1 MIPFLHAATACVL
14 ATMVLGAQAQDVAGD
29 PAAGQRK
36 AAMCIGCHGIPNYR
50 ASFPEVHQVP
60 MISGQGAR
68 YIAAALNGYR
78 SGERRHPTMR
88 GEAGSLTDQDIADLS
103 VYYASHPPAASTA
116 AAAAA
121 APSEQVAELLK
132 RGNCMSCHGENLN
145 KPIDGSYPKL
155 AGQHADYLFVALKAY
170 QGGNGR
176 NTGRGNAIMAGMA
189 KPYTAAEL
197 KAMAEHIAALPGD
210 LRTVTQSRFR

>member
-14 ATMVLGAQAQDVAGD
+14 ATMALGAQAQDVAGD

-60 MISGQGAR
+60 MISGQGAK

-88 GEAGSLTDQDIADLS
+88 GVAGSLTDQDIADLS
-103 VYYASHPPAASTA
+103 AYYASHPPATRTA
-116 AAAAA
+116 AAAG

-145 KPIDGSYPKL
+145 KPIDGGYPKL

-189 KPYTAAEL
+189 KPYTTAEL
-197 KAMAEHIAALPGD
+197 KALADHIATLPGD

>member
-1 MIPFLHAATACVL
+1 MIPSFLAVSAL
-14 ATMVLGAQAQDVAGD
+14 ALVMMSPGARAQDGAGD

-68 YIAAALNGYR
+68 YIGAALNAYR

-88 GEAGSLTDQDIADLS
+88 GIAGSLSDQDIADLS
-103 VYYASHPPAASTA
+103 AYYASHAPAA

-121 APSEQVAELLK
+121 APAPNPQVAELLK
-132 RGNCMSCHGENLN
+132 KGNCASCHGDNFN
-145 KPIDGSYPKL
+145 KPIDGGYPKL
-155 AGQHADYLFVALKAY
+155 AGQHGDYLYVALKAY
-170 QGGNGR
+170 QVGSSP
-176 NTGRGNAIMAGMA
+176 TVGRGNAIMGGMA
-189 KPYTAAEL
+189 KPFTHAEL
-197 KAMAEHIAALPGD
+197 RELATYIASLPGD
-210 LRTVTQSRFR
+210 LQTVGNSRFR

>member
-88 GEAGSLTDQDIADLS
+88 GVAGSLTDQDIADLS
-103 VYYASHPPAASTA
+103 AYYGAQASPA
-116 AAAAA
+116 AAAAVP
-121 APSEQVAELLK
+121 APDAQVAELLK
-132 RGNCMSCHGENLN
+132 KGNCMSCHGENLN

-176 NTGRGNAIMAGMA
+176 NTGRGNAIMAVMA
-189 KPYTAAEL
+189 KPYTVAEL
-197 KAMAEHIAALPGD
+197 KAMADHIAALPGD